1 MENLIFCAVWMCKCK
16 LIVQQKVFPCIFNHY
31 CHLFLVTIYF
41 SIISKVTL
49 EDYISRSSL
58 NNISLTLS
66 WRRPMSYRNQSIDL
80 RNTYMDW
87 FLYDIGLRHERVKE
101 EWWIHDW
108 QKEFERKDL
117 ALHFHFLLENSWR
130 LFAQKKLIGPP
141 QAPLSNTDKG
151 ARLQILLLILSKI
164 KWIN

>member
-1 MENLIFCAVWMCKCK
+1 M
-16 LIVQQKVFPCIFNHY
+16 FPCIFNHY
-31 CHLFLVTIYF
+31 CHLLFGHNLFFQYF
-41 SIISKVTL
+41 QKWLI
-49 EDYISRSSL
+49 EDYISRSSS

-66 WRRPMSYRNQSIDL
+66 WRRPILYRNQSIDL
-80 RNTYMDW
+80 LRKSVDW
-87 FLYDIGLRHERVKE
+87 FLYDIGLRHGKVKE

-117 ALHFHFLLENSWR
+117 ALHFHFLFENTWR
-130 LFAQKKLIGPP
+130 LFAQKKLFYHSFFDGTPTG
-141 QAPLSNTDKG
+141 STDKG